1 MISYRNLAMRALNH
15 VPCVRGGEGK
25 PLTRR
30 LAALAVAAALMA
42 GTAVPAFA
50 EVYDIGTGSIT
61 IEANGDGTAKV
72 TQNESVTDKDD
83 DVAVTGSNAGTSNVV
98 DIINNTDNDLKVT
111 LSDVTITDTKGDA
124 AVSVSGTGD
133 TTIELDGSNTLESSG
148 WHAGLE
154 RNEEKDSAGN
164 VVSGKLTI
172 QDEDKNGS
180 LNATGGYAGAGIGG
194 ANFEN
199 SGALEIT
206 GGTITATGTLDGAGI
221 GGGGSGGDG
230 TVTISG
236 GNITARGGSSDNPA
250 GVCGAGIGGGGYY
263 GNATV
268 TITGDA
274 VIEEATGGGG
284 CAGIGNGYYSKT
296 DITISGNA
304 EVKNAQGGAQG
315 AGIGGG
321 GFGGTGTVTITD
333 NAKVDN
339 ATGGE
344 GAAGIG
350 SGVFGNVTVNISG
363 NATVNAEGGA
373 NGAGIGGGYASAGDV
388 TIEGGTTVSAAGGV
402 GGGAGIGGGADL
414 AGDEDTRNRVTIRSN
429 GDGSPD
435 VSAVGG
441 APEPGQ
447 DGEDASKG
455 GAAIG
460 SGALIDPDEDDAE
473 ADADITIEGKVTI
486 SAVAGKDGV
495 AIGANG
501 KEQAFDGLLPGSSI
515 DRRNTDGKDI
525 SLPGD
530 KAAEETSAAESANS
544 GRLNAHTGLTVTDAA
559 GKAVAYTLTWQD
571 GTVTVKADAAV
582 ASLQMTYDA
591 LCWMHSHGMQTMLFC
606 TQERTASVSAV
617 ELLGVCTQGTMVV
630 WNNDGASS
638 ALRVNGVDYS
648 TLLK

>member
-1 MISYRNLAMRALNH
+1 
-15 VPCVRGGEGK
+15 
-25 PLTRR
+25 
-30 LAALAVAAALMA
+30 MA

-50 EVYDIGTGSIT
+50 EVYDIGAGSIT

-72 TQNESVTDKDD
+72 TQNENVTDKDD
-83 DVAVTGSNAGTSNVV
+83 DVAVEGSNAGTGNTV
-98 DIINNTDNDLKVT
+98 DIINNTDDNLKVT

-154 RNEEKDSAGN
+154 RNEEKDSDGN

-180 LNATGGYAGAGIGG
+180 LDATGGYGGAGIGG
-194 ANFEN
+194 ENLKN

-230 TVTISG
+230 TVIISG
-236 GNITARGGSSDNPA
+236 GNITAQGGSSDNPNA
-250 GVCGAGIGGGGYY
+250 ICGAGIGGGGGY

-284 CAGIGNGYYSKT
+284 CAGIGSGYYDSKT

-333 NAKVDN
+333 NAKVDS

-414 AGDEDTRNRVTIRSN
+414 AGDED
-429 GDGSPD
+429 
-435 VSAVGG
+435 A
-441 APEPGQ
+441 
-447 DGEDASKG
+447 
-455 GAAIG
+455 
-460 SGALIDPDEDDAE
+460 AE

-530 KAAEETSAAESANS
+530 KTAEETPAAESANS
-544 GRLNAHTGLTVTDAA
+544 GRLDALTGLTVTDAA

-571 GTVTVKADAAV
+571 GTVTVKVDAAF

-591 LCWMHSHGMQTMLFC
+591 LCRLRSHGMQTMLFC

-617 ELLGVCTQGTMVV
+617 ELLGVCTQGTTVV

-638 ALRVNGVDYS
+638 ALRVNGVDHS